1 MQTVAIIED
10 NNAIREAV
18 SAYLRIEDFN
28 IVEFPSCS
36 GVTDYLQ
43 TNTIDLALVDITLP
57 DGDGFMLVKEIRG
70 FSDLPIIFMTSRSS
84 ESDRI
89 LGFEL
94 GGDDYIQKPF
104 SNRELTLRVKAVL
117 RRRTGASG
125 GTKQGAQSG
134 QCWRSG
140 CSMIEIDI
148 PGHKFYLD
156 GETVKFTSTEWKIIS
171 YLISNAQVVLS
182 REQILD
188 HSLEYS
194 FEGYDRIVDTHIKN
208 IRAKL
213 GSEEWIETVRGYG
226 YSFCGKSCEAAG

>member
-10 NNAIREAV
+10 NTAIREAV
-18 SAYLRIEDFN
+18 SAYLQLENFKV
-28 IVEFPSCS
+28 VEFPSCS
-36 GVTDYLQ
+36 GVEDYLR
-43 TNTIDLALVDITLP
+43 NEPVDLALFDITLP
-57 DGDGFMLVKEIRG
+57 DGDGFFLVKEIRK
-70 FSDLPIIFMTSRSS
+70 FSDIPIIFLTSRSS

-94 GGDDYIQKPF
+94 GGDDYIMKPF
-104 SNRELTLRVKAVL
+104 SHKLLILRIKAVL
-117 RRRTGASG
+117 RRKASAG
-125 GTKQGAQSG
+125 EGGAQPDD
-134 QCWRSG
+134 QCWQHG
-140 CSMIEIDI
+140 DGIININMKA
-148 PGHKFYLD
+148 HKFLID
-156 GETVKFTSTEWKIIS
+156 DEEVKFTSTEWKIVT

-213 GSEEWIETVRGYG
+213 GSENWIETVRGYG
-226 YSFCGKSCEAAG
+226 YSFCGKSCG